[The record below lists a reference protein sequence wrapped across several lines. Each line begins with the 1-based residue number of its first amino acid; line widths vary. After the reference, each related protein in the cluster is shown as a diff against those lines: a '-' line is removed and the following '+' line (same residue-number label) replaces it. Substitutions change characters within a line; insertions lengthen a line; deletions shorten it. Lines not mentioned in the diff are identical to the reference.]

1 MGDKVVP
8 VTQVL
13 EDSFVYS
20 CCFEKRRAH
29 EQFVPHYTLAFQI
42 SGETH
47 VYHQNGELVLKKNQ
61 LLLARKNQL
70 VKSAKLPATDKVYKS
85 ISVLLT
91 NSVLYEFAL
100 ENNISTDKK
109 YEGEYILQLKSDA
122 LLKSYCQS
130 LLPYV
135 EKSKQINKKLAALKT
150 NEAIELLLNLK
161 PSLKTFLFD
170 FSEPYKI
177 DLEKFM
183 QENYHY
189 NVPIEN
195 FAKLAGRSLAGF
207 KRDFVKT
214 FQTSPRKWLQERRLA
229 EAHYLIKQKKKKPK
243 DIYLE
248 LGFEDLSHFYTSFKQ
263 QFGITP
269 AEILIQ
275 Q

>member
-1 MGDKVVP
+1 MADKVIP

-20 CCFEKRRAH
+20 CSFEKRRAY
-29 EQFVPHYTLAFQI
+29 EQFVQYYTLAFQI

-47 VYHQNGELVLKKNQ
+47 IYHQNGKLVLRKNQ

-70 VKSAKLPATDKVYKS
+70 IKSTKIPAEDKVYKS
-85 ISVLLT
+85 ISVILT
-91 NSVLYEFAL
+91 NSALQEFAL
-100 ENNISTDKK
+100 DNDISSDKK
-109 YEGEYILQLKSDA
+109 YEGEYNLQLKPDA
-122 LLKSYCQS
+122 LLKSYFQS
-130 LLPYV
+130 ILPYV
-135 EKSKQINKKLAALKT
+135 EQSKKINKKLATLKI

-177 DLEKFM
+177 DIEKFM
-183 QENYHY
+183 QQNYHY

-195 FAKLAGRSLAGF
+195 FAKLTGRSLAGF

-214 FQTSPRKWLQERRLA
+214 FQTSPRKWLQERRLR

-243 DIYLE
+243 DIYLN

-263 QFGITP
+263 KFGITP
-269 AEILIQ
+269 AEMLIQ
-275 Q
+275 